1 MRLLRFETYAVDAVP
16 LPIQAQAWQILWLSV
31 NNYPAGN
38 KEQTAIGHQLFL
50 ALRDSSIVVGSVRTL
65 NPDGADVYL
74 EDAEFRILDQAVA
87 KFRENVNLSGAE
99 ALIWID
105 RVLDKAPQ
113 IAKEAYKAGERLND

>member
-1 MRLLRFETYAVDAVP
+1 MRLICFEPYAADAVP
-16 LPIQAQAWQILWLSV
+16 LPVQAQAWQILWLSV

-38 KEQTAIGHQLFL
+38 KEQTATGHQLFL
-50 ALRDSSIVVGSVRTL
+50 ALRNSSVLVGTIRML
-65 NPDGADVYL
+65 APDGADVYL

-105 RVLDKAPQ
+105 RVLEKAPQ
-113 IAKEAYKAGERLND
+113 ISKESYKAGERLKD

>member
-1 MRLLRFETYAVDAVP
+1 MRLICFEPYTDAVVP
-16 LPIQAQAWQILWLSV
+16 LPVQAQAWQILWLSV

-38 KEQTAIGHQLFL
+38 KEQTAIGHQLFVT
-50 ALRDSSIVVGSVRTL
+50 LRDSSILIGTVRTL
-65 NPDGADVYL
+65 KPEGADVYL

-105 RVLDKAPQ
+105 RMLEKAPQ
-113 IAKEAYKAGERLND
+113 IAKEAYKAGERLKD

>member
-1 MRLLRFETYAVDAVP
+1 MRLIRFEPYTTDTVP
-16 LPIQAQAWQILWLSV
+16 LPVHAQAWQILWLAV

-50 ALRDSSIVVGSVRTL
+50 ALRDSSTLLGTIRTL
-65 NPDGADVYL
+65 NAEGADVYL

-105 RVLDKAPQ
+105 RMLDKAPQ
-113 IAKEAYKAGERLND
+113 ISKEAYKAGERLKE